1 MNTYR
6 TLSLLAVLF
15 ILTFTG
21 VYAQQTT
28 GILRGVVADETGGI
42 LPGVDITARNT
53 GTGIT
58 RVVISDD
65 EGRYRLC
72 AAKSSSS

>member
-1 MNTYR
+1 MSNYSR
-6 TLSLLAVLF
+6 TLSVLAVLF

-28 GILRGVVADETGGI
+28 GIIRGMVADETGGV

-53 GTGIT
+53 DTGIT
-58 RVVISDD
+58 RVSISDD
-65 EGRYRLC
+65 EGR
-72 AAKSSSS
+72 